1 MSSVFLA
8 LAGGGRDVKNF
19 YKINEIAKLYGVGT
33 DSIRYYERL
42 GLLSPRRDANGY
54 RLYSLKEL
62 YKLNMIRDLRRL
74 DFSMAQIK
82 EYLDGQSVQNTLA
95 MLRRERELLRGRIRE
110 ARARDR
116 MIGSRIVALE
126 ASAGRE
132 LRRPEVKE
140 LPERRCVRL
149 DEYITRDEEMDLVI
163 KKLHR
168 KHEAEVRD
176 FGNQVIGAF
185 FSEEE
190 LRRGLTNVYSSV
202 FFILEAGAAR
212 WDFSLPA
219 GLYVSVYYRGSYAHN
234 AEAIASLERFAS
246 ERGLKAA
253 GSPFELYEVDNRDT
267 AVEDEFLTEVQA
279 LVERP

>member
-1 MSSVFLA
+1 M
-8 LAGGGRDVKNF
+8 KNF

-116 MIGSRIVALE
+116 MIGSRIAALE

-132 LRRPEVKE
+132 PRRPEVKE

-219 GLYVSVYYRGSYAHN
+219 GLYVSVYYRGSYARN